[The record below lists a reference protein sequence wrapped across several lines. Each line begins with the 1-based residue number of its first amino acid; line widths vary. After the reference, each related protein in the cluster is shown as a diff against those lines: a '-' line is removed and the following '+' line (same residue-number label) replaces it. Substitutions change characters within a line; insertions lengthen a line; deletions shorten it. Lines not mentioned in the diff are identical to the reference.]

1 MLPVFRLSLTNCLL
15 RSKRRCLEMRWWENA
30 LKAVIIMQ
38 KKKIVGILELQYVVK
53 TGFTSF
59 FLSCFLCQIPGV
71 SWTAW
76 TTPPAPQMES
86 SSDQMCR
93 SLPLPVRGSLVP
105 CARCRQRAPS
115 HKQTG
120 KHTGWLMLLNGALLH
135 QVCNTVSRSNNRTAV
150 CAACALSQCKV
161 LAFFEPSWK
170 SSNWWSHLSQT
181 PND

>member
-1 MLPVFRLSLTNCLL
+1 MVGKCFKGSYH
-15 RSKRRCLEMRWWENA
+15 NA
-30 LKAVIIMQ
+30 ER
-38 KKKIVGILELQYVVK
+38 KKKKKSGWYFRTTVCSKNRVYII
-53 TGFTSF
+53 